1 MAGGKFVKVLYFLS
15 LLTLLIGIIAAIVTL
30 VIILKPQVLREFEY
44 EDLRY
49 EWGD

>member
-1 MAGGKFVKVLYFLS
+1 MSGGKFVKVLYFLS
-15 LLTLLIGIIAAIVTL
+15 LLTLLIGIIAGIVTL

-49 EWGD
+49 KAD